1 MNNIICI
8 AGPTASGKTALA
20 ATLAK
25 ELNGE
30 VVSCDSM
37 QVYKR
42 MDIGTAKPTLE
53 EMQGIP
59 HHMIDVAEPWEDFS
73 VSRYCDMAAP
83 IVDDILSR
91 GKTAV
96 IAGGT
101 GLYMDALIR
110 GNAFAPFPATGVR
123 ERLEAQA
130 DAVIAGLEP
139 YDRALLSTAKKLKV
153 ISRYGVGYD
162 KVDLDAARELGI
174 KVSITPGANGD
185 SVADLAMAL
194 MLNAARHVCHMDA
207 VIRAGGHDK
216 PVTGVEMWKKTL
228 GVVGTGRIGKGVIQ
242 RASGFQMKVLAYDA
256 YPDEAFVSA
265 HGGQYVDLDT
275 LFRESDFITLHC
287 PLNEE
292 TRNMVDAK
300 RLAEMKPKAV
310 LVNTA
315 RGGIIDEA
323 ALYEALRT
331 GEIGAAGLD
340 ATEVEPACG
349 SPLATLPNCILTPH
363 AGAAT
368 YEAGY
373 NMGMMA
379 AQNALDVLNGRDCSY
394 LV

>member
-1 MNNIICI
+1 
-8 AGPTASGKTALA
+8 
-20 ATLAK
+20 
-25 ELNGE
+25 
-30 VVSCDSM
+30 
-37 QVYKR
+37 
-42 MDIGTAKPTLE
+42 
-53 EMQGIP
+53 
-59 HHMIDVAEPWEDFS
+59 
-73 VSRYCDMAAP
+73 
-83 IVDDILSR
+83 
-91 GKTAV
+91 
-96 IAGGT
+96 
-101 GLYMDALIR
+101 
-110 GNAFAPFPATGVR
+110 
-123 ERLEAQA
+123 
-130 DAVIAGLEP
+130 
-139 YDRALLSTAKKLKV
+139 
-153 ISRYGVGYD
+153 
-162 KVDLDAARELGI
+162 
-174 KVSITPGANGD
+174 
-185 SVADLAMAL
+185 
-194 MLNAARHVCHMDA
+194 MDA

-379 AQNALDVLNGRDCSY
+379 ARNALDVLNGRDCSY

>member
-1 MNNIICI
+1 MKVMAFNARPDERAFFDHFSQSLNMDLTLQKDTLTLDNVALTRGYDGISCTCDLPAPILEKLAENGVRYVALRTIGYDNVDLKAAERLGIRVSHAGYSPYAVSNYTVMLMLMCI
-8 AGPTASGKTALA
+8 RKAGYIMFRSHTADYSLGASGA
-20 ATLAK
+20 AR
-25 ELNGE
+25 G
-30 VVSCDSM
+30 M
-37 QVYKR
+37 
-42 MDIGTAKPTLE
+42 
-53 EMQGIP
+53 EMQNLTVG
-59 HHMIDVAEPWEDFS
+59 
-73 VSRYCDMAAP
+73 
-83 IVDDILSR
+83 
-91 GKTAV
+91 V
-96 IAGGT
+96 I
-101 GLYMDALIR
+101 
-110 GNAFAPFPATGVR
+110 
-123 ERLEAQA
+123 
-130 DAVIAGLEP
+130 
-139 YDRALLSTAKKLKV
+139 
-153 ISRYGVGYD
+153 
-162 KVDLDAARELGI
+162 
-174 KVSITPGANGD
+174 
-185 SVADLAMAL
+185 
-194 MLNAARHVCHMDA
+194 
-207 VIRAGGHDK
+207 
-216 PVTGVEMWKKTL
+216 
-228 GVVGTGRIGKGVIQ
+228 GTGRIGKGVIQ

>member
-1 MNNIICI
+1 MANYLV
-8 AGPTASGKTALA
+8 LA
-20 ATLAK
+20 TPRSFAK
-25 ELNGE
+25 NDDAPIRLLEENGCE
-30 VVSCDSM
+30 VVRLPKDGG
-37 QVYKR
+37 
-42 MDIGTAKPTLE
+42 DLTAQLVEYLP
-53 EMQGIP
+53 
-59 HHMIDVAEPWEDFS
+59 
-73 VSRYCDMAAP
+73 
-83 IVDDILSR
+83 
-91 GKTAV
+91 
-96 IAGGT
+96 
-101 GLYMDALIR
+101 
-110 GNAFAPFPATGVR
+110 
-123 ERLEAQA
+123 QA

-265 HGGQYVDLDT
+265 HGGQYVELDT

-379 AQNALDVLNGRDCSY
+379 ARNALDVLNGRDCSY